1 LRETVDHFRDKLAP
15 AAVVLGSVNDG
26 KVALVAGVTKDLVTR
41 VNSGELAKHLA
52 AQFGGRGGGRA
63 DMAEAG
69 GGDPDRLDR
78 ALQEVSPWMKDR
90 L

>member
-1 LRETVDHFRDKLAP
+1 MRETVDHFRDKLAP

-41 VNSGELAKHLA
+41 VNSGELAKYLA
-52 AQFGGRGGGRA
+52 AQFGGRGGGRP

-69 GGDPDRLDR
+69 GGDPANLEG
-78 ALQEVSPWMKDR
+78 ALQTVSRWVKDR